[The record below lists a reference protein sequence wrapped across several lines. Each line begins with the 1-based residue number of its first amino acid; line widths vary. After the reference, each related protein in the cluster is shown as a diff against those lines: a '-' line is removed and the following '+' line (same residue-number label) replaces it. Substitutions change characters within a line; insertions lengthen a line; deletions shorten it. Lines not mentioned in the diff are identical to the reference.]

1 MSTKK
6 PKKKYNPNK
15 LAQIQAAKNAVIK
28 AKMAVMNEKWKE
40 FDVLYEFNMEFA
52 IEKVNKIVGDY
63 ADAHN
68 LGDDDYVPAHVTV
81 GAYECQDLIIAMKKQ
96 MIKTPEFW
104 EVGIDSHFYNAE
116 LHDVITVPFSLNIP
130 SMSHAELM
138 GGKEVRVHLVDGDL
152 KNVLGD
158 WQGLQPEMIAN
169 WERHGIPDGYEL
181 IQSQVSITAYAHF
194 KDYENYDNFHYLL
207 KRRDEGDLLRYL
219 AFEEQVGGIVDTTY
233 RKHLGAA

>member
-1 MSTKK
+1 MSTKR

-15 LAQIQAAKNAVIK
+15 LAHQQAARQNAFL
-28 AKMAVMNEKWKE
+28 AKWREI
-40 FDVLYEFNMEFA
+40 DVLYEFNMEFA

-63 ADAHN
+63 ADAHG
-68 LGDDDYVPAHVTV
+68 LSDDDYVPSHVTV

-116 LHDVITVPFSLNIP
+116 LHNVITVPFSLNIP
-130 SMSHAELM
+130 AMSHAELM
-138 GGKEVRVHLVDGDL
+138 GGKAVRVHLIDGDL
-152 KNVLGD
+152 KKVLGD

-194 KDYENYDNFHYLL
+194 KDYENYSNFHYFL

-219 AFEEQVGGIVDTTY
+219 EFEEQVGGIVDTTY
-233 RKHLGAA
+233 RKYVGAA

>member
-1 MSTKK
+1 
-6 PKKKYNPNK
+6 
-15 LAQIQAAKNAVIK
+15 
-28 AKMAVMNEKWKE
+28 
-40 FDVLYEFNMEFA
+40 
-52 IEKVNKIVGDY
+52 GDY

-104 EVGIDSHFYNAE
+104 EVGVDSHFYNAE

-138 GGKEVRVHLVDGDL
+138 TGKEVRVHLFDGEL
-152 KNVLGD
+152 KKVLGD

-169 WERHGIPDGYEL
+169 WERHGIPDG
-181 IQSQVSITAYAHF
+181 
-194 KDYENYDNFHYLL
+194 
-207 KRRDEGDLLRYL
+207 
-219 AFEEQVGGIVDTTY
+219 
-233 RKHLGAA
+233 